1 MQKERLARMNRI
13 LSLRLGLVG
22 LAAIATIVLGGLLLA
37 GSVSAQDGGGLN
49 ISNGGA
55 APGDSDEVT
64 LTATDIGDPGLG
76 AWSIDISYDDSVMT
90 AVDCDAEEGGVCN
103 PNFADDT
110 VRISGA
116 SAQGL
121 LGTTTLGTIEFEC
134 NDEGGSSDLTIDPAT
149 FADATIGGPAAIDA
163 SPVSNGTFTC
173 VTGAPATGTGFTP
186 DAGANGWLLA
196 VLAYL
201 GVAALAV
208 GALRWRTR

>member
-13 LSLRLGLVG
+13 RGLRLGLLGV
-22 LAAIATIVLGGLLLA
+22 AAIATIVVGGLLLA
-37 GSVSAQDGGGLN
+37 GSVSAQAGDGLN
-49 ISNGGA
+49 LSNGGA

-64 LTATDIGDPGLG
+64 LTATDIGAPGLG
-76 AWSIDISYDDSVMT
+76 AWSVDVSYDDSVMT
-90 AVDCDAEEGGVCN
+90 AVACDAAEGGVCN

-116 SAQGL
+116 TAGGL
-121 LGTTTLGTIEFEC
+121 EGTTTLGTIEFEC
-134 NDEGGSSDLTIDPAT
+134 NDDGGSSDLTVDPVT
-149 FADATIGGPAAIDA
+149 FADATIGGPVEIDVA
-163 SPVSNGTFTC
+163 VSNGTFSC
-173 VTGAPATGTGFTP
+173 VSGGPATGTGFTP
-186 DAGANGWLLA
+186 DGGTNGWLLA